1 MREGVQVKGFEAAK
15 GGRFGAAEARHMHAT
30 TNQNLPE

>member
-15 GGRFGAAEARHMHAT
+15 GGRFGAAEARHAR
-30 TNQNLPE
+30 NNKSEFA